1 MQAGSAKPLTRVA
14 VYQRTV
20 GASAER
26 VWENVHDWAHLPWL
40 HGSSFS
46 SIECLD
52 SGPWG
57 WRARVGLEPAGA
69 HEILLELVLD
79 DAASRYVDTGP
90 ASFGAFGGNDLLT
103 LHALRADG
111 RLYAAIEGDLSAGNA
126 FVMYVDREV
135 GGADGAASP
144 TPFADFSGALDRALS
159 KTFFTPA
166 ELRVDYA
173 WGTLD
178 TLRAATAGDDRMGW
192 RDVGSNPAVFS
203 AVDGTS
209 APTTCSATVCETSI
223 SLSRL
228 GVPAGANIGI
238 FVRLVSATSDGV
250 SNQTLPTDD
259 PSAPE
264 LISVW
269 ASLPP

>member
-1 MQAGSAKPLTRVA
+1 MDGMFPMDGGVPMDAGMDA
-14 VYQRTV
+14 
-20 GASAER
+20 
-26 VWENVHDWAHLPWL
+26 
-40 HGSSFS
+40 
-46 SIECLD
+46 
-52 SGPWG
+52 GP
-57 WRARVGLEPAGA
+57 RGLVIDG
-69 HEILLELVLD
+69 VLSPGEW